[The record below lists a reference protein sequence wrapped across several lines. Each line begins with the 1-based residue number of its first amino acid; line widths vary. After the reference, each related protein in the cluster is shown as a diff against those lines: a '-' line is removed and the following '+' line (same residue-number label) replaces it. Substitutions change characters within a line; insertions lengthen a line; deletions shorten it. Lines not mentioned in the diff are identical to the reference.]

1 MKATDLLK
9 QQHEEVKELFEKV
22 ESAARSATKRQL
34 FAELA
39 ANLVA
44 HDGIERELFYPACE
58 EEMGMTDLLGE
69 ALVEHGLVEFS
80 LYQADE
86 AQGEDDF
93 DYKLKVLKEALE
105 HHIEEEEQELFPK
118 VNRAFEKEALETLGT
133 ELEEKFEQLKQGDY
147 RVPLRSNLKQVLQ
160 GVLKPSPKAK
170 SAPAR
175 ASKARSKARS
185 KASSSPSRGRKAGK
199 KQRKAARRP

>member
-9 QQHEEVKELFEKV
+9 QQHDEVKGLFEKI
-22 ESAARSATKRQL
+22 ETASRTATKRQL

-44 HDGIERELFYPACE
+44 HDGIERQLFYPACE
-58 EEMGMTDLLGE
+58 EKMGMNDLLGE

-80 LYQADE
+80 LFQADQ

-93 DYKLKVLKEALE
+93 EYKLTVLKEALE
-105 HHIEEEEQELFPK
+105 HHIEEEEKEFFPK
-118 VNRAFEKEALETLGT
+118 VNRAFDKETLETLGT
-133 ELEEKFEQLKQGDY
+133 ELEEMFDELKQGDY
-147 RVPLRSNLKQVLQ
+147 RAPLRSNLKQVLQ
-160 GVLKPSPKAK
+160 GVLKPSPKPK
-170 SAPAR
+170 TPAPR
-175 ASKARSKARS
+175 ASKARSTAR
-185 KASSSPSRGRKAGK
+185 KASVPSRARKTGK

>member
-9 QQHEEVKELFEKV
+9 QQHDEVKELFEKV
-22 ESAARSATKRQL
+22 ESASRSATKRQL

-80 LYQADE
+80 LYQADQ

-93 DYKLKVLKEALE
+93 DYKVKVKTILTTK
-105 HHIEEEEQELFPK
+105 
-118 VNRAFEKEALETLGT
+118 
-133 ELEEKFEQLKQGDY
+133 
-147 RVPLRSNLKQVLQ
+147 
-160 GVLKPSPKAK
+160 
-170 SAPAR
+170 
-175 ASKARSKARS
+175 
-185 KASSSPSRGRKAGK
+185 
-199 KQRKAARRP
+199 

>member
-22 ESAARSATKRQL
+22 ESASRSATKRQL

>member
-1 MKATDLLK
+1 MKATDLLQ
-9 QQHEEVKELFEKV
+9 QQHDEVKELFEKI
-22 ESAARSATKRQL
+22 ESASRTATKRQL

-80 LYQADE
+80 LYQADQ

-93 DYKLKVLKEALE
+93 DYKLKVLKEAVE
-105 HHIEEEEQELFPK
+105 HHVEEEEGEFFPK

-133 ELEEKFEQLKQGDY
+133 ELEEKFEELKQGDY
-147 RVPLRSNLKQVLQ
+147 RAPLHSNLKQVLQ
-160 GVLKPSPKAK
+160 GVLKPTPKAK
-170 SAPAR
+170 TAPAR
-175 ASKARSKARS
+175 ASKSRSKAR
-185 KASSSPSRGRKAGK
+185 KASPPSRARKTAK

>member
-118 VNRAFEKEALETLGT
+118 VNRAFEKEALETLGM

-175 ASKARSKARS
+175 ASKARSKA
-185 KASSSPSRGRKAGK
+185 SSSPSRARKAGK

>member
-9 QQHEEVKELFEKV
+9 QQHEEVKELFEKI
-22 ESAARSATKRQL
+22 ESASRTATKRQL

-80 LYQADE
+80 LYQADQ

-93 DYKLKVLKEALE
+93 EYKVKVLKEALE
-105 HHIEEEEQELFPK
+105 HHIEEEESELFPK

-133 ELEEKFEQLKQGDY
+133 ELEEKFEELKQGDY
-147 RVPLRSNLKQVLQ
+147 RTPLHSNLKQVLQ
-160 GVLKPSPKAK
+160 GALKPSPKAK

-175 ASKARSKARS
+175 ASKSRSKAR
-185 KASSSPSRGRKAGK
+185 KASPPSRARKTGK

>member
-9 QQHEEVKELFEKV
+9 QQHDEVKELFEKV
-22 ESAARSATKRQL
+22 ESASRSATKRQL

-86 AQGEDDF
+86 AQGQDDF
-93 DYKLKVLKEALE
+93 DYKVKVLKEALE
-105 HHIEEEEQELFPK
+105 HHIEEEEQEFFPK

-133 ELEEKFEQLKQGDY
+133 EMEEKFEQLKQGDY
-147 RVPLRSNLKQVLQ
+147 RAPLRSNLKQVLQ
-160 GVLKPSPKAK
+160 GVLKPTPKAK
-170 SAPAR
+170 NAPAR

-185 KASSSPSRGRKAGK
+185 KAPAPSRARKAGK